1 MNSERTPETIWGNAH
16 DASPDPVIGAIGAA
30 LRKIG
35 AAHQPD
41 RTALRE
47 LPELVVSD
55 PEPAS
60 EARAIEKPIK
70 PVMRQINEDDIP
82 ELINLIINGFDPTHS
97 REFWN
102 HFFSCLGRRSAP
114 AAFPRYGYVLVH
126 DSRLVGV
133 VILIYSTIWND
144 GVAKIRCNGSTAYTD
159 PDFRCYAPLL
169 YLRPHKD
176 KNVTTL
182 NITAIPH
189 THKMIEA
196 LGYKKYNSGLFAT
209 IPLLSRS
216 PKEAS
221 VRIVDAHVEPDAIFD
236 TRERELLLEH
246 AEFGCT
252 SIWCIADGRAYP
264 FVFRPRK
271 VKTFLPAV
279 QLVYCRDI
287 NDFARFAKP
296 IGLYFAKRFCFIALL
311 HYQNPIPGLF
321 GAYYGKKAPLYFR
334 GPDPPRLGD
343 LAYTE
348 TSMFGI

>member
-1 MNSERTPETIWGNAH
+1 MSSERTPETVWSNAH
-16 DASPDPVIGAIGAA
+16 DAALDSAPNSVIGSIRTV

-35 AAHQPD
+35 AAHYRD
-41 RTALRE
+41 RTALRA

-55 PEPAS
+55 RAPTS
-60 EARAIEKPIK
+60 ESRAIEKPIQ
-70 PVMRQINEDDIP
+70 PVIRQINEDDIP
-82 ELINLIINGFDPTHS
+82 ELVNLIINGFDPPHS
-97 REFWN
+97 RDFWN
-102 HFFSCLGRRSAP
+102 NFFSCLGRRSAP

-133 VILIYSTIWND
+133 IILIYSTIWED

-169 YLRPHKD
+169 YLRPQKD
-176 KNVTTL
+176 KNVTVL
-182 NITAIPH
+182 NITANPH

-196 LGYKKYNSGLFAT
+196 FGFKKYNNGLFAT
-209 IPLLSRS
+209 IPLLSHS
-216 PKEAS
+216 PMEAS
-221 VRIVDAHVEPDAIFD
+221 VRIADVHVEPDAIFD

-246 AEFGCT
+246 EEFGCI
-252 SIWCIADGRAYP
+252 SLWCIADGRAYP

-296 IGLYFAKRFCFIALL
+296 IGLYFAKRFYFIALL
-311 HYQNPIPGLF
+311 HYQDPIPGLF
-321 GAYYGKKAPLYFR
+321 GAYYSKKTPLYFR
-334 GPDPPRLGD
+334 GPDRPRLG
-343 LAYTE
+343 E
-348 TSMFGI
+348 S